1 MCSVYRITPNKQLQ
15 LELIKK
21 QSQNEG
27 SFLKIP
33 SDFTTGAGQDG
44 ATPDFVSYPNIHY
57 PPTSNASILAIV
69 LIHCWNTGTSFYL
82 FSFSYFIILLSIFHK
97 AIEWL
102 FHYRNWITLYLTF
115 KYLSRIQNLCTQP
128 SILSPEFFLSYLT
141 TVTLVSLFFI
151 KHAKHIAALRVFA
164 LSVAQFGMFF
174 TSFKSMLNSHLLQR
188 HVKHHS
194 PSPYPA
200 SLCSTAELHFIHWSH
215 SVFSNTV

>member
-1 MCSVYRITPNKQLQ
+1 MIWIKTLERTKLYQVYFNSRHMCSVYRITPNKELQ

-21 QSQNEG
+21 QFQNEG

-141 TVTLVSLFFI
+141 THTG
-151 KHAKHIAALRVFA
+151 
-164 LSVAQFGMFF
+164 LSVLYQTCQAHCCLEG
-174 TSFKSMLNSHLLQR
+174 
-188 HVKHHS
+188 
-194 PSPYPA
+194 
-200 SLCSTAELHFIHWSH
+200 LCPFCCTIWNVLHFL
-215 SVFSNTV
+215 